1 MWVES
6 TEQISA
12 GALIAQRLNK
22 PEGRTVALGAS
33 VLSCQKKPQ
42 TRTGDEW
49 MECEKAQRMIFV
61 SWFPKVL
68 PFENGVYIAGTKRL
82 ILYYLLYSIV
92 LSTCITLNIG

>member
-33 VLSCQKKPQ
+33 VLSCQK
-42 TRTGDEW
+42 GDEW

-82 ILYYLLYSIV
+82 ILYYLLYSTV
-92 LSTCITLNIG
+92 LSICITLNIG

>member
-1 MWVES
+1 
-6 TEQISA
+6 
-12 GALIAQRLNK
+12 
-22 PEGRTVALGAS
+22 
-33 VLSCQKKPQ
+33 
-42 TRTGDEW
+42 

-92 LSTCITLNIG
+92 LHQLLNFFDSMLIGHHQKYKQVLNRSQMCTYKYCVMYF

>member
-1 MWVES
+1 
-6 TEQISA
+6 
-12 GALIAQRLNK
+12 
-22 PEGRTVALGAS
+22 
-33 VLSCQKKPQ
+33 
-42 TRTGDEW
+42 

-82 ILYYLLYSIV
+82 TLYYLLYSIV